1 MTPVSLTTLLL
12 HSDGEKAF
20 IGRLDLAKAFDHVHP
35 AHVCCLFR
43 HLVILPEVV
52 KLFGGLGL
60 EPAVFLYLFTPQTW
74 SLGSCG
80 RSHGSCGCSAPQPGV
95 VYGMGA
101 DSIIPTPKRIS
112 SNTRCNLLVTT
123 SRTLLVLLDERVQD
137 VGILGRMYQR
147 AETQPSILPW
157 SSGCPTLVQEC

>member
-43 HLVILPEVV
+43 HLVILPKVV

-60 EPAVFLYLFTPQTW
+60 EPAVFLYLYLYHKPE
-74 SLGSCG
+74 SLE
-80 RSHGSCGCSAPQPGV
+80 V
-95 VYGMGA
+95 V
-101 DSIIPTPKRIS
+101 DE
-112 SNTRCNLLVTT
+112 VTAVVAALPL
-123 SRTLLVLLDERVQD
+123 SQAWCMAWVL
-137 VGILGRMYQR
+137 IL
-147 AETQPSILPW
+147 
-157 SSGCPTLVQEC
+157 

>member
-60 EPAVFLYLFTPQTW
+60 EPAVLYLFTPQTW

-112 SNTRCNLLVTT
+112 ANTRCNLLVTT
-123 SRTLLVLLDERVQD
+123 CRTLLVLLDERVQD
-137 VGILGRMYQR
+137 VGILGRR
-147 AETQPSILPW
+147 RDPAFDSSVVEWLPHTR
-157 SSGCPTLVQEC
+157 PRVLEDR